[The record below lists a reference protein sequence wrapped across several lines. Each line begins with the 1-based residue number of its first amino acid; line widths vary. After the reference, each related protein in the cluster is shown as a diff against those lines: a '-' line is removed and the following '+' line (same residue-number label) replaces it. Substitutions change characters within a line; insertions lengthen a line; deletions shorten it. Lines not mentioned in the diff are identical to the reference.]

1 LGVKHQSENIN
12 QNGTR
17 MDMIGQNFDELRTT
31 NLNTDRKGFRAEVTY
46 IRERKHDVTANGKRM
61 SSAVGTVE

>member
-1 LGVKHQSENIN
+1 
-12 QNGTR
+12 